1 MEKIYCKECGRPL
14 DKGDIDYCRVCR
26 EYGNVNNN
34 IIICEKCYEE
44 NEATRTTCKSCG
56 AKLYKNNTNH
66 LITLYTFKNNTTR
79 NSKNEEKNYNY
90 KENYNTNMDSTEI
103 NKMAKM
109 LRVIAVIEII
119 CGFIVGVALG
129 DTFGVGYY
137 GYDFNW
143 GLCIG
148 IIVASF
154 ISGIFV
160 LGFAEVIQL
169 LQDIK
174 DKK

>member
-1 MEKIYCKECGRPL
+1 MASDEELRAMGIEKG
-14 DKGDIDYCRVCR
+14 
-26 EYGNVNNN
+26 NN

-56 AKLYKNNTNH
+56 AKLYKNNT
-66 LITLYTFKNNTTR
+66 TR

-90 KENYNTNMDSTEI
+90 KENYNTNMASTES
-103 NKMAKM
+103 NKMAKI

-119 CGFIVGVALG
+119 CGFIVGGVLG

-148 IIVASF
+148 IIVASL
-154 ISGIFV
+154 ISGIFI

>member
-1 MEKIYCKECGRPL
+1 MASDEELRAMGIETS
-14 DKGDIDYCRVCR
+14 
-26 EYGNVNNN
+26 NN

-44 NEATRTTCKSCG
+44 NEANRTTCKSCG
-56 AKLYKNNTNH
+56 AKLYKNNT
-66 LITLYTFKNNTTR
+66 TR
-79 NSKNEEKNYNY
+79 NSKKEEKNYNY
-90 KENYNTNMDSTEI
+90 KENYNTNMASTES
-103 NKMAKM
+103 NKMAKI

-119 CGFIVGVALG
+119 CGFIVGGVLG

-137 GYDFNW
+137 GYEFNW

-148 IIVASF
+148 IIVASL
-154 ISGIFV
+154 ISGIFI

>member
-1 MEKIYCKECGRPL
+1 MASDEELRAMGIETS
-14 DKGDIDYCRVCR
+14 
-26 EYGNVNNN
+26 NN

-56 AKLYKNNTNH
+56 AKLYKNNT
-66 LITLYTFKNNTTR
+66 TR

-90 KENYNTNMDSTEI
+90 KENYNTNMASTES
-103 NKMAKM
+103 NKMAKI

-119 CGFIVGVALG
+119 CGFIVGGVLG
-129 DTFGVGYY
+129 DSFGVGYY
-137 GYDFNW
+137 GYEFNW

-154 ISGIFV
+154 INGIFI

>member
-1 MEKIYCKECGRPL
+1 MASDEELRAMGIN
-14 DKGDIDYCRVCR
+14 R
-26 EYGNVNNN
+26 ENNAN
-34 IIICEKCYEE
+34 KDV
-44 NEATRTTCKSCG
+44 ATKQ
-56 AKLYKNNTNH
+56 
-66 LITLYTFKNNTTR
+66 
-79 NSKNEEKNYNY
+79 NSN
-90 KENYNTNMDSTEI
+90 
-103 NKMAKM
+103 NKMASI
-109 LRVIAVIEII
+109 LRVIAIIEIV
-119 CGFIVGVALG
+119 CGFIVGGVLG

-137 GYDFNW
+137 GYDYNW

-154 ISGIFV
+154 ISGIFI